1 MIANPFHQIQAAS
14 LAITRGCPASMCRT
28 RYLTLPC
35 SRESSNQHV
44 GGWSFRW
51 GCGLLET
58 RIRTGFSFCREL
70 GLVII
75 ISTPGLD
82 FAEPV
87 GFFRVAYMGV
97 NGAKN
102 RSRYQAGL
110 KAKTQR
116 TKPKASRSESGW
128 HDGVWSAFFQL
139 SNCGLEAAAKRS
151 RYTDRPKT
159 PQDRC
164 SIRLQLCNNFRH

>member
-35 SRESSNQHV
+35 SRESSSQHV
-44 GGWSFRW
+44 GGWSFRC

-58 RIRTGFSFCREL
+58 RVRTGFSFCSKL

-87 GFFRVAYMGV
+87 GLFRVAYMGV
-97 NGAKN
+97 KGAKN

-110 KAKTQR
+110 KNQNSA
-116 TKPKASRSESGW
+116 TKPKASRGPA
-128 HDGVWSAFFQL
+128 GMMV
-139 SNCGLEAAAKRS
+139 CG
-151 RYTDRPKT
+151 
-159 PQDRC
+159 
-164 SIRLQLCNNFRH
+164 RHSSSYRTVG